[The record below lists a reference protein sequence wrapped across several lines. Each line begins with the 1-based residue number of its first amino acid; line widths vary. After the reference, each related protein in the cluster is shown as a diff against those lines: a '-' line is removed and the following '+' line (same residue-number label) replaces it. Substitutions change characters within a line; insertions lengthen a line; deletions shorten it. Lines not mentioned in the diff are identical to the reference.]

1 MHNFEHIQQI
11 NLIFLS
17 VNIGHVFVSLAQD
30 KIHKKLKYTLNNTTV
45 SLKHVAT
52 CNTKDVISLVTCVSW
67 HGLNNL

>member
-30 KIHKKLKYTLNNTTV
+30 KIHKKLKYTLIRQF
-45 SLKHVAT
+45 L
-52 CNTKDVISLVTCVSW
+52 
-67 HGLNNL
+67 